1 MAWERVRH
9 WQWIVLSVMLGLT
22 VAAVRRGATD
32 DAIRGLGES
41 LNGQQKFEEAV
52 LREVAGGHRQFE
64 QLVVTPE
71 QIEDPQGR
79 AGAPRQLVYVVR
91 GLYWDGRRERSAS
104 GGAERAEWRP
114 AFYVAAV
121 PYRVKTDLSLAGP
134 QGAESMTRLA
144 GMERPTVLDFLAA
157 ASRTNG
163 VSYSYAWYAGSAY
176 AGPVWVGACV
186 LVFGIIIPVV
196 INYTVYGT
204 WWRPRRVKE
213 AAADLSAS
221 PAVAGE
227 KKPLVTD
234 EDLAAVAAMNERM
247 GEGVPAMASAPAAE
261 KAVPVLSGGPLE
273 SKAARE
279 AREAKAFG
287 AEKDDF
293 YPTERHGRH

>member
-1 MAWERVRH
+1 
-9 WQWIVLSVMLGLT
+9 VLLGLA
-22 VAAVRRGATD
+22 VAGVRRGGAD

-41 LNGQQKFEEAV
+41 LNGQQKFEESV
-52 LREVAGGHRQFE
+52 VREVAGGHRQFE
-64 QLVVTPE
+64 SLVVTPE
-71 QIEDPQGR
+71 LVEDPQGR

-91 GLYWDGRRERSAS
+91 GLYWDGRREKSAA
-104 GGAERAEWRP
+104 GGTERAEWRP
-114 AFYVAAV
+114 AFYVAGV
-121 PYRVKTDLSLAGP
+121 PYQVKTDLSLLGP
-134 QGAESMTRLA
+134 KGAEAMTRLA

-157 ASRTNG
+157 AHEVRG
-163 VSYSYAWYAGSAY
+163 VQYSYAWSRGSAY

-186 LVFGIIIPVV
+186 LLFGIVIPVV

-204 WWRPRRVKE
+204 WWRPRVVKG
-213 AAADLSAS
+213 ASVDLSAS
-221 PAVAGE
+221 PAAAE

-247 GEGVPAMASAPAAE
+247 EDEIGVGQGATAVAAVAGN
-261 KAVPVLSGGPLE
+261 AVPVLGGGPLE
-273 SKAARE
+273 TKAARE